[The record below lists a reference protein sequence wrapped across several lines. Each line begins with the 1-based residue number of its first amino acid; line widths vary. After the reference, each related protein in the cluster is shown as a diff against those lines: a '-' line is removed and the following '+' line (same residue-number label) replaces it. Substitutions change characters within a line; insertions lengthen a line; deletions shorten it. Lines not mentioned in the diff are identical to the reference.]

1 MFGMSFGL
9 NLARF
14 ANPVISGFII
24 SLISISERFNWI
36 GVNWNIKYP
45 NGVCVC
51 VYTRVCARHTRH
63 DPRDGEQ
70 LIGARSSVTCWPI
83 GNGIF
88 Q

>member
-45 NGVCVC
+45 NGVYVC
-51 VYTRVCARHTRH
+51 IHVYARDIRVTIHET
-63 DPRDGEQ
+63 E
-70 LIGARSSVTCWPI
+70 
-83 GNGIF
+83 NN
-88 Q
+88 